1 MRETILSL
9 VMRSCVLN
17 NTPRKFSGSLHTLC
31 SRVRAWGRPG
41 RNRQAKV
48 CAAVEGFKDASCGRR
63 KWYRRKT
70 MQEDGDAASHAGLC
84 EENETNVAS

>member
-1 MRETILSL
+1 
-9 VMRSCVLN
+9 
-17 NTPRKFSGSLHTLC
+17 
-31 SRVRAWGRPG
+31 
-41 RNRQAKV
+41 V
-48 CAAVEGFKDASCGRR
+48 CAAVEGFKDASRGRR